1 MGRDVVMLGP
11 PGAGK
16 GTQAERL
23 ANRLGVPRVSTG
35 DMLREAVARE
45 TPLGL
50 EVKSVMASGG
60 LVGDAVMVALVRD
73 RLAQPDAAPGFVLD
87 GFPRTI
93 VQAEALEELVGG
105 RPLHVLELV
114 VPEDEL
120 VRRLGGRRVCGSC
133 GANAAMSER
142 GGRCARC
149 GGSLVQRDDDG
160 AAVVRERLRVYHRD
174 TAPLVEYYRESPG
187 FRRIDGARSPD
198 EVAADLARAVTE
210 RRP

>member
-1 MGRDVVMLGP
+1 MGRYVVMLGP

-23 ANRLGVPRVSTG
+23 AGRLGVPRVSTG
-35 DMLREAVARE
+35 DMLREAVADE

-50 EVKSVMASGG
+50 EVKAVMASGG

-73 RLAQPDAAPGFVLD
+73 RLAQPDAGPGFVLD

-93 VQAEALEELVGG
+93 VQAEALEGRVAG

-120 VRRLGGRRVCGSC
+120 VRRLGGRRVCASC
-133 GANAAMSER
+133 GANAAVSESD
-142 GGRCARC
+142 GRCARC
-149 GGSLVQRDDDG
+149 GGALVQRSDDG

-174 TAPLVEYYRESPG
+174 TEPLVEYYRARPG

-210 RRP
+210 DRP